1 MDYFF
6 SKGLAES
13 TKRSYAVARARY
25 HRFCEGKGW
34 TPVPIS
40 EQVVCAFVASLAL
53 EGLAGS
59 SIKVYLAE
67 VRQAQVEKGFPDPN
81 WGGMPRLGRDAKAG
95 PGAEGHS
102 ATSVRK
108 GP

>member
-1 MDYFF
+1 MGEDVDYFF

-13 TKRSYAVARARY
+13 TKRSYAVAWAKY

-34 TPVPIS
+34 TPVPVS
-40 EQVVCAFVASLAL
+40 EPVVCAFVASLAL
-53 EGLAGS
+53 EGLAGA
-59 SIKVYLAE
+59 SIKVYLVG
-67 VRQAQVEKGFPDPN
+67 VRQAQVEKVYPDPN
-81 WGGMPRLGRDAKAG
+81 WGGMPKAG